1 MNRPFGRGIRA
12 LCLATVA
19 CAAVVSTAF
28 AAEPPSL
35 AGVWLVNGDLST
47 IRSTDGRLPPMKPAA
62 RKRYDA
68 AVAARKKGAAVG
80 DTVAR
85 CLPHGL
91 PRLLFAPYPVEI
103 LQEKKQITFL
113 HEAHHM
119 PRLVY
124 LGEKL
129 PAVETLD
136 NNYMGASAGN
146 WEGDTLV
153 IDSAGFNDL
162 TTIDTAGVPHSEG
175 LTLQERMRLT
185 DGGQTL
191 EDLITVTDPDTFT
204 RPWQTRITFKRL
216 PANTWLKEFVCTDKN
231 PDALPGH

>member
-1 MNRPFGRGIRA
+1 MIRKKSLPVA
-12 LCLATVA
+12 LA
-19 CAAVVSTAF
+19 CAALMSCVYASITY
-28 AAEPPSL
+28 AADPSF
-35 AGVWLVNGDLST
+35 AGVWLLDGDHST
-47 IRSTDGRLPPMKPAA
+47 IRTTDGKLPPMKPEA

-68 AVAARKKGAAVG
+68 AVAARKQGKPTG
-80 DTVAR
+80 DGLAK

-91 PRLLFAPYPVEI
+91 PRLMFAPYPIEI

-129 PAVETLD
+129 PAVDTLD

-146 WEGDTLV
+146 WDGDTLV

-162 TTIDTAGVPHSEG
+162 TTIDTAGVPHSEA
-175 LTLQERMRLT
+175 LTLQERMRLV
-185 DGGQTL
+185 DGGKTL
-191 EDLITVTDPDTFT
+191 EDVITVTDPETFT
-204 RPWQTRITFKRL
+204 KPWQTRVSFKRL
-216 PANTWLKEFVCTDKN
+216 PEGTWLKEFVCTDRN
-231 PDALPGH
+231 PDAGPVR